1 VVYTLGGSAAGNYSA
16 PADFVATGAQ
26 ISSNIITLEP
36 LLNPTPNP
44 ANTGLVLSFS
54 VITGGPTQYKITFE
68 TAALAAGIQNV
79 SYTAI
84 SITGTDGSITFTVP
98 KGTKAGKYKGTLQM
112 RNEFGVESTT
122 YAFVLTVNIPAEYI
136 AIKYNRVLV
145 LNNSTKVFMTYQWY
159 KDGVAIEGA
168 TKQFYRDPKGLVG
181 TYTVQATT
189 IDGEILY
196 SDPKVLNIPLTQK
209 VTAYPSLIRANQTCT
224 VEIADEAMELDLT
237 GAELSVYSSQG
248 IRVYY
253 SNKVET
259 INTIQLPTID
269 GMYSGRI
276 TTADGQSFLF
286 KVIVAN

>member
-1 VVYTLGGSAAGNYSA
+1 
-16 PADFVATGAQ
+16 
-26 ISSNIITLEP
+26 
-36 LLNPTPNP
+36 
-44 ANTGLVLSFS
+44 
-54 VITGGPTQYKITFE
+54 
-68 TAALAAGIQNV
+68 
-79 SYTAI
+79 
-84 SITGTDGSITFTVP
+84 
-98 KGTKAGKYKGTLQM
+98 
-112 RNEFGVESTT
+112 
-122 YAFVLTVNIPAEYI
+122 VLTVNIPAEYI

-145 LNNSTKVFMTYQWY
+145 LDNSTKVFMTYQWY

-189 IDGEILY
+189 IDGEVLY
-196 SDPKVLNIPLTQK
+196 TDPKVLNIPLTQK
-209 VTAYPSLIRANQTCT
+209 VTAYPSLVRANQTCT
-224 VEIADEAMELDLT
+224 VEITDGAMELDLT